1 MLEKIKIILNKKQRF
16 YFVILFFGIFV
27 STMLELVGI
36 GSVPIFVGFL
46 LNPEVLSS
54 HLPSSDLT
62 IFFINQDHFYKV
74 TLISIILILFF
85 VLKNLFIILV
95 TIFQAS
101 MFRNLNVENAKR
113 LFKAYVNTPYHLH
126 LNFNPAIITRN
137 VLVETITS
145 SVFIDSLMTLVR
157 DFLIIAGI
165 FILLLAVDFK
175 TSSVVFVIMGLFTTI
190 FYKLIKKRM
199 TYFAKISQNH
209 RGQSFKIINQVFN
222 AIKETK
228 ILSKELFFTDQFV
241 IEKKGSERATFFH
254 QVIKKI
260 PRPVMET
267 LAVITILLITII
279 FFINDRPVNDIL
291 PTLSLMGIAVIRLI
305 PSFNSITVT
314 AAYLKETQVSFD
326 VVASQLNKFEKN
338 ANKKYLKEIKSD
350 FKNEEIKLINV
361 SYKYPN
367 SENLVLKNINLNIK
381 SKSSVAFVGTTGS
394 GKTTLVDLISG
405 LLQPTNGEIVS
416 SNININDNP
425 IAWQSKIGYIPQ
437 DIYLIDDTIKRNI
450 AFGIGDDNIN
460 EEAIIRS
467 TKLAQINKF
476 ISDLP
481 LGFDTVVGNR
491 GIRLSG
497 GQRQRIGI
505 ARALYHDPAILI
517 LDEATS
523 SLDYA
528 TEKKL
533 IEDIESLHG
542 KYTIII
548 ISHRLLITKNCDQ
561 VFKKMRKLIL
571 SNRIKQN
578 LETRIREDG
587 FKRLT

>member
-62 IFFINQDHFYKV
+62 TFFINQDHFYKV

-561 VFKKMRKLIL
+561 VFSL
-571 SNRIKQN
+571 SKGGIIKQ
-578 LETRIREDG
+578 
-587 FKRLT
+587 

>member
-85 VLKNLFIILV
+85 VLKNLFIIFV
-95 TIFQAS
+95 TIFQAK

-367 SENLVLKNINLNIK
+367 SENLVLKNIPDRYSIIGAVLICLAGFFNI
-381 SKSSVAFVGTTGS
+381 F
-394 GKTTLVDLISG
+394 
-405 LLQPTNGEIVS
+405 
-416 SNININDNP
+416 
-425 IAWQSKIGYIPQ
+425 
-437 DIYLIDDTIKRNI
+437 
-450 AFGIGDDNIN
+450 
-460 EEAIIRS
+460 
-467 TKLAQINKF
+467 
-476 ISDLP
+476 
-481 LGFDTVVGNR
+481 
-491 GIRLSG
+491 
-497 GQRQRIGI
+497 
-505 ARALYHDPAILI
+505 
-517 LDEATS
+517 
-523 SLDYA
+523 
-528 TEKKL
+528 
-533 IEDIESLHG
+533 
-542 KYTIII
+542 
-548 ISHRLLITKNCDQ
+548 
-561 VFKKMRKLIL
+561 
-571 SNRIKQN
+571 
-578 LETRIREDG
+578 
-587 FKRLT
+587 

>member
-62 IFFINQDHFYKV
+62 TFFINQDHFYKV

-279 FFINDRPVNDIL
+279 FILNDRPVNDIL

-561 VFKKMRKLIL
+561 VFSL
-571 SNRIKQN
+571 SKGGIIKQ
-578 LETRIREDG
+578 
-587 FKRLT
+587 